1 MRTRTGFSRRYRA
14 RWSASRAGAPTGRPS
29 ASARCSETTRRR
41 RHPAARRRR
50 RRRRLRARPR
60 RRVARRGSS
69 RGSRDPRRG
78 TIRARET
85 RAMRRRVDDGRG
97 ALRRV
102 ARAPARR
109 PHRVHASRGRRAG
122 GARGPAMAPRGRG
135 RRRIRRRR
143 RGRRERPQEDGRRAS
158 AHRARGRANGRLVD
172 APRRPPPHR
181 VESIGE
187 KRQPPEIA
195 RRRAPSSA
203 SRGAEP
209 GAFASAIA
217 IVANAVGG
225 TGDLRALQLYHA
237 PYGRSNPRP
246 RRRRPPTPSRS
257 RWSPATPRATRG
269 AKADLTY
276 RAGPTHEFSVKRL
289 WPPGDRHGGGRRGES
304 VDAFMRKAWAA
315 HVRVGSGGVGVAS
328 RTTDVVF
335 TTTTRRS

>member
-1 MRTRTGFSRRYRA
+1 MEEDEDGLFATV
-14 RWSASRAGAPTGRPS
+14 SRALECVEGWCAHWSPECLRAVLGDDATPS
-29 ASARCSETTRRR
+29 TSGGNRRR
-41 RHPAARRRR
+41 TTTT
-50 RRRRLRARPR
+50 RARPR

-102 ARAPARR
+102 AGAPARR

-158 AHRARGRANGRLVD
+158 AHRARGRAGGRLVD
-172 APRRPPPHR
+172 APAASPRRIGGKHGRKTPATCDRSPPR
-181 VESIGE
+181 SVE
-187 KRQPPEIA
+187 RA
-195 RRRAPSSA
+195 RRR
-203 SRGAEP
+203 P
-209 GAFASAIA
+209 GAFPSAMA

-237 PYGRSNPRP
+237 PYGNRTLDLADDADDVALAMVPGDPPERHEA
-246 RRRRPPTPSRS
+246 RRRN
-257 RWSPATPRATRG
+257 
-269 AKADLTY
+269 LTY

-289 WPPGDRHGGGRRGES
+289 WPPVRGHGGGRYAANPSTRSRVRRGRRTFASAPAES
-304 VDAFMRKAWAA
+304 AWRRGAA
-315 HVRVGSGGVGVAS
+315 TG
-328 RTTDVVF
+328 F